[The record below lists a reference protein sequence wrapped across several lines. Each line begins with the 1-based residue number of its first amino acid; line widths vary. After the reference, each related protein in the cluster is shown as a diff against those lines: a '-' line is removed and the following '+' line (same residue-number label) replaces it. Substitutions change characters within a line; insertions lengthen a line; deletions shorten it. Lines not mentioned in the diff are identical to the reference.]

1 MSALILYDFHEF
13 SLMIPVQDGFY
24 SEIVTEEE
32 EKEERGEVED
42 LEEE

>member
-24 SEIVTEEE
+24 SEIVAEE

>member
-24 SEIVTEEE
+24 SEIVAAE
-32 EKEERGEVED
+32 EKEENGEVED